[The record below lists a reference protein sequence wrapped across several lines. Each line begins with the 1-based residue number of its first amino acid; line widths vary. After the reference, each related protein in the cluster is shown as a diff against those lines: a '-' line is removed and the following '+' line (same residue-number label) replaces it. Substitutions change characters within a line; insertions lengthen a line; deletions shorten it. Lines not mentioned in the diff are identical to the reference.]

1 MEDSNGDQRRR
12 PGAVTGRVLLPA
24 GMRLRADTVRIDGVR
39 IDAVVQANGREFAV
53 TLPGIAASRAELLT
67 YLAEVVVSAQP
78 GHALNRAS
86 ATANRGPQSNI
97 AEATISIKRD
107 QLGARMHITGRLPA
121 GGCSVDPA
129 QAAGKKGR

>member
-53 TLPGIAASRAELLT
+53 TLPGIAASRAALLT

-78 GHALNRAS
+78 GHPLNPAS
-86 ATANRGPQSNI
+86 ATDNRGTQSNI
-97 AEATISIKRD
+97 PAPTISIQSA
-107 QLGARMHITGRLPA
+107 QLGNHITNISPTPESR
-121 GGCSVDPA
+121 
-129 QAAGKKGR
+129 R